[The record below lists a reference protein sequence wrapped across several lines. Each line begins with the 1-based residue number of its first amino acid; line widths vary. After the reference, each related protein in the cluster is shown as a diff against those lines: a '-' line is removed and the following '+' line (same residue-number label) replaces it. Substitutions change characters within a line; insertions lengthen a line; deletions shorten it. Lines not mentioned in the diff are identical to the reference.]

1 MKWNEKDEECATELQ
16 KIFLSDRRSNKTIN
30 YIYTLFNLHSI
41 IFPLFRVR
49 ATRAS
54 DSLCNKMKSYGF
66 RPLWPLTVDHSCP
79 IRRCASMFVLAIA
92 MKSEITCRNVD
103 LVKNT
108 NWSKT
113 LPLVHAKTKH
123 LKHFC
128 FLFVALRFVFGSQ
141 RWLGFNGMIL
151 YGVADSVRNNFLNDF
166 LSKFNQLAGN
176 KYWHRFCSLRSIANF
191 LQAKMCIF
199 VWCLWYC
206 LSHSAANKNRF
217 TSEWSVPLFRA
228 KC

>member
-1 MKWNEKDEECATELQ
+1 MTTNRNRNGNCTRRRSKKKNRCSHRLNCTVQQINMKMKRKPTIHAECAQEFVLARKQ
-16 KIFLSDRRSNKTIN
+16 KRNVFIRKAKWAGKHRPVYIVPTNIN

-54 DSLCNKMKSYGF
+54 DSLRNKMKSYGF

-128 FLFVALRFVFGSQ
+128 FLFVALRFVCGSQ
-141 RWLGFNGMIL
+141 RWRL
-151 YGVADSVRNNFLNDF
+151 VRIQRDDTL
-166 LSKFNQLAGN
+166 
-176 KYWHRFCSLRSIANF
+176 WCCRFR
-191 LQAKMCIF
+191 
-199 VWCLWYC
+199 
-206 LSHSAANKNRF
+206 
-217 TSEWSVPLFRA
+217 
-228 KC
+228 